1 MQHCGISSLIRSLF
15 HSLLLIP
22 DNPREVVLMNPFSF
36 THLSDSQ
43 ETVQDCKA
51 LFTHF
56 NQLKEATE

>member
-43 ETVQDCKA
+43 ETVQR
-51 LFTHF
+51 LS
-56 NQLKEATE
+56 LLISIS